1 MVKTKGAEVATEE
14 ESIKEKPEDPTAAEH
29 TENTDNK
36 TAEKSEPSNK
46 PAVKVLKSINE
57 EPGNVEKKKEEINE
71 VQVVTADKAEENQ
84 VVKSRDEEEVE
95 EVKVD
100 ESVEI
105 ESEKNKSEKT
115 VVEDSEKENM
125 PSEEK
130 TSDMDTNEKKIVEDD
145 SFSSAACD
153 VISST
158 NTLIANLRQEM
169 ASRNSLVAPKQIP
182 RQKPKSGKF
191 WKAERSAFR

>member
-1 MVKTKGAEVATEE
+1 MKSPKLQQKKAETK
-14 ESIKEKPEDPTAAEH
+14 KPEDPAAAEH
-29 TENTDNK
+29 AEKTDSK
-36 TAEKSEPSNK
+36 TAGKSEPSDTP
-46 PAVKVLKSINE
+46 PAVKVLESINE
-57 EPGNVEKKKEEINE
+57 EPGNVEKMEEEIKE
-71 VQVVTADKAEENQ
+71 VQADKAEENQ
-84 VVKSRDEEEVE
+84 VVNSGNEEEVG
-95 EVKVD
+95 EVEVD

-105 ESEKNKSEKT
+105 ESEKSKSEKT

-125 PSEEK
+125 PSDEN
-130 TSDMDTNEKKIVEDD
+130 TGDMDTNEKKTAEDD
-145 SFSSAACD
+145 SFSSAAYD